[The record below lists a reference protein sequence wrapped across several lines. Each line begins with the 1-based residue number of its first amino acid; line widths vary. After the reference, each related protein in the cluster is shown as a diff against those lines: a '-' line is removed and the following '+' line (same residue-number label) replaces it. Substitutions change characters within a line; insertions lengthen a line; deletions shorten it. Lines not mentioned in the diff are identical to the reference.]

1 MQAISEELLGF
12 WGSTREVEAVLGFT
26 TDYATF
32 AVPSASETD
41 SFSKG
46 TFSTWGLRFD
56 VFSTSG
62 LEGAVGR
69 MLSLLALS
77 LKNSLILGCDSAT
90 SSEFR
95 VSFVLLFFSVHWH
108 NSYGWFCLKWE
119 NFQRPDYSNK
129 QKATNYH
136 FYRWQNTNTANNE
149 IFSGVLTGLGGAP
162 QYSCSPLPRCHLELR
177 VHGDFHKLMDM
188 KSYVG

>member
-1 MQAISEELLGF
+1 M
-12 WGSTREVEAVLGFT
+12 VLGFT

-46 TFSTWGLRFD
+46 TFSTCGLRFD

-95 VSFVLLFFSVHWH
+95 VSFVLLFFSVH
-108 NSYGWFCLKWE
+108 
-119 NFQRPDYSNK
+119 
-129 QKATNYH
+129 
-136 FYRWQNTNTANNE
+136 
-149 IFSGVLTGLGGAP
+149 
-162 QYSCSPLPRCHLELR
+162 
-177 VHGDFHKLMDM
+177 
-188 KSYVG
+188 